1 MGRNTLALE
10 IVEAGNIFR
19 AAVIEKLIE
28 LKSENENLQLDQK
41 DIDEFN
47 LILGEFWA
55 YKDPS
60 KIISFIESRIG
71 AVK

>member
-1 MGRNTLALE
+1 MTLE

-28 LKSENENLQLDQK
+28 LKSEDANLQLDQE
-41 DIDEFN
+41 DIDEFS
-47 LILGEFWA
+47 LVLGEFWA

-60 KIISFIESRIG
+60 KIIGFIESRIG
-71 AVK
+71 IVK